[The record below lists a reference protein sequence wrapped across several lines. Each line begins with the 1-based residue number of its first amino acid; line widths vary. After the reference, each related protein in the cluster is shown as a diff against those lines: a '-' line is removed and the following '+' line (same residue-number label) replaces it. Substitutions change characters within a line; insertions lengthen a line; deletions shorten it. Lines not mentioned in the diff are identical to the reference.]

1 MVEKE
6 TLHVRYCPYCPEH
19 SKALLRDP
27 TKVMSEDWWAG
38 TKSSTPCTR
47 TYINKHVLTAS
58 SRQNLKSIN
67 QSIKQTKERNK
78 RKKQNKQT
86 TSILLLIHPH
96 IPLDPNRRNLVEY
109 VLPPAAPFHRKTGP
123 SRELTNLRKRVMKT
137 RILKRKINRLSGFF
151 S

>member
-58 SRQNLKSIN
+58 SRKNIKSIN
-67 QSIKQTKERNK
+67 QSITNK
-78 RKKQNKQT
+78 RKKQKKETKQT
-86 TSILLLIHPH
+86 NNIHPAPH
-96 IPLDPNRRNLVEY
+96 PSPYSTRPESPKPRGICPSTRSSVPSENRSITGANKPKETGHENKD
-109 VLPPAAPFHRKTGP
+109 FKTQD
-123 SRELTNLRKRVMKT
+123 
-137 RILKRKINRLSGFF
+137 
-151 S
+151 